1 LSVFGGAI
9 VGLGA
14 AAFKTG
20 IEYNTLQQTSRA
32 AMKTLMGGAKEANA
46 QIDKLDA
53 FAKTSPGAKQV
64 FIQSQQQLIGF
75 GVEAK
80 KVIPYLGAIQDA
92 VAATGCGNQQIKEV
106 VETMSK
112 IQLASKI
119 TGQTASSSATEE
131 STRRV

>member
-1 LSVFGGAI
+1 
-9 VGLGA
+9 
-14 AAFKTG
+14 
-20 IEYNTLQQTSRA
+20 
-32 AMKTLMGGAKEANA
+32 MKTLMGGAKEANA